1 MTAMSCQGVGAVLGG
16 FILSGGIDHFKS
28 LRHGFLIVMCL
39 STAAFSSLIIFV
51 FQNEFSFIVY
61 VFTFC
66 FGLMDS
72 AVSTHLGLICGFEMQ
87 G

>member
-16 FILSGGIDHFKS
+16 FILSEAIDQFKS
-28 LRHGFLIVMCL
+28 IRFGLLINMCL
-39 STAAFSSLIIFV
+39 STAAFGSLINFMTR
-51 FQNEFSFIVY
+51 NEFSLNVY

-72 AVSTHLGLICGFEMQ
+72 AISTHLSLICGFEM
-87 G
+87 